1 MSGQITI
8 ETTQNVDLQYQV
20 APLGERIVA
29 YIVDSLIR
37 IAIFIA
43 GAIFLGIIAPNF
55 LTDGIGVLLTIMI
68 VIVALPLVFYHLF
81 FEIFNNGQTPGK
93 RIFELQVVSIRGEMV
108 SIGAYFLR
116 WLFRIVDFH
125 IFSGLV
131 AVIAV
136 ASSEKGQRVGD
147 MVAGTTVIKLSRR
160 VGFRQ
165 LAFDEV
171 REEYIPTYPQATQ
184 LKPTHIELI
193 KETLDN
199 LALENS
205 EDHVRLLAEKTASM
219 LGITYEEHPRKFLRT
234 IVSDYSGAV
243 GLSQR

>member
-8 ETTQNVDLQYQV
+8 QTTQNVDLQYQV

-29 YIVDSLIR
+29 YIIDGLIR
-37 IAIFIA
+37 IAAFIACVIFI
-43 GAIFLGIIAPNF
+43 GLVAPNF
-55 LTDGIGVLLTIMI
+55 LSDKIGVVMTVII
-68 VIVALPLVFYHLF
+68 VILALPLVFYHLL

-93 RIFELQVVSIRGEMV
+93 RIFDLQVVSIRGEMV
-108 SIGAYFLR
+108 SIGAYVLR

-136 ASSEKGQRVGD
+136 AASDKGQRIGD
-147 MVAGTTVIKLSRR
+147 MVAGTTVIKQSKRIA
-160 VGFRQ
+160 FRQ

-171 REEYIPTYPQATQ
+171 RPEYVPTYPQATQ
-184 LKPTHIELI
+184 LQPAHIELI

-199 LALENS
+199 LTLQNS
-205 EDHVRLLAEKTASM
+205 EEHVNLLAEKTATM
-219 LGITYEEHPRKFLRT
+219 LGVTYDEHPRKFLRT
-234 IVSDYSGAV
+234 IVSDYSGV
-243 GLSQR
+243 EGER